1 MKLKRGINFGGWLSQ
16 CKSYTLEHYRSF
28 LHEEDVQQ
36 LAAWGFDHVRVP
48 IDYEVLQHE
57 DGSEF
62 PEGVALVDAL
72 VDWCERAGLNVILDL
87 HKAPGYDFNNAG
99 DAEKNNLFSSPALQ
113 ARFLTLWGWMA
124 RRYGGRSHVALE
136 LLNEVA
142 EAENAAPWDEL
153 IRRTLAEIRRYA
165 PDCPV
170 IYGGIQ
176 WNSART
182 LKLLT
187 PPTDKN
193 VIYTFHMYEPIVFTH
208 QKAYWMPQLPQD
220 KEMAYPDT
228 MEAYRERSAFAGVQG
243 QSAMEAK
250 EERMGKPFLRA
261 AVQEA
266 VDAARAAG
274 VPVYCGEFG
283 VIDQAPP
290 ADSLRWLE
298 DVMAVFAEMDIGF
311 ALWTYKD
318 IDFGINEPHY
328 DSIRADMLRLLTGK
342 EN

>member
-1 MKLKRGINFGGWLSQ
+1 MKLKRGINLGGWFSQ

-28 LHEEDVQQ
+28 LGREDIRT

-48 IDYEVLQHE
+48 IDYEVLQRE

-72 VDWCERAGLNVILDL
+72 VDWCEQSGLNLILDL

-99 DAEKNNLFSSPALQ
+99 DAAKNNLFATPSLRQ
-113 ARFLTLWGWMA
+113 RFLALWGWLA

-142 EAENAAPWDEL
+142 EPENAGPWDSLVQE
-153 IRRTLAEIRRYA
+153 TLAEIRRYA
-165 PDCPV
+165 PETTV
-170 IYGGIQ
+170 VYGGIR
-176 WNSART
+176 WNSPRT

-187 PPTDKN
+187 PPTDRN
-193 VIYTFHMYEPIVFTH
+193 VIYTFHMYEPLVFTH
-208 QKAYWMPQLPQD
+208 QKAYWLPGLPQD
-220 KEMAYPDT
+220 LEMAYPDS
-228 MEAYRERSAFAGVQG
+228 MEAYRQRSDFIRDHVQG
-243 QSAMEAK
+243 V
-250 EERMGKPFLRA
+250 EESGEEEMGRPFLRR

-266 VDAARAAG
+266 VEAARAAG

-290 ADSLRWLE
+290 ADTLRWLE
-298 DVMAVFAEMDIGF
+298 DILAVFEENEIGY

-318 IDFGINEPHY
+318 MDFGINEPHY

-342 EN
+342 H

>member
-1 MKLKRGINFGGWLSQ
+1 MNLKRGVNFGGWLSQ
-16 CKSYTLEHYRSF
+16 CKSYTLAHYRSF
-28 LHEEDVQQ
+28 IHEEDVRQV
-36 LAAWGFDHVRVP
+36 AAWGFDHIRVP
-48 IDYEVLQHE
+48 IDYEVLQRQ
-57 DGSEF
+57 DGSVF
-62 PEGVALVDAL
+62 DEGVALVDAL
-72 VDWCERAGLNVILDL
+72 VDWCESAGLNLILDL

-113 ARFLTLWGWMA
+113 ARFVALWGWMA
-124 RRYGGRSHVALE
+124 RRYGARPHVALE

-142 EAENAAPWDEL
+142 EAENAAPWDAL
-153 IRRTLAEIRRYA
+153 IREALAEIRRYA

-220 KEMAYPDT
+220 KEMAYPDS
-228 MEAYRERSAFAGVQG
+228 MAAYRERALSAGVQG
-243 QSAMEAK
+243 QSILENR
-250 EERMGKPFLRA
+250 EEQMGRPFLRE

-283 VIDQAPP
+283 VIDQAPVP
-290 ADSLRWLE
+290 DTLRWLE
-298 DVMAVFAEMDIGF
+298 DILAVFAEQDIGY

-318 IDFGINEPHY
+318 MDFGLNEAHY
-328 DSIRADMLRLLTGK
+328 APIQQDMLRLLTGK
-342 EN
+342 